1 MRVAGYPK
9 KLSAKD
15 WRIHKLIHRLAAAG
29 RQAEKDNFGKSALTS
44 SYFTPDEVT
53 ELAVQTAEWI
63 TCAENDD
70 NSQVALNAR
79 ANLLLLNESTT
90 WLFCAYF

>member
-1 MRVAGYPK
+1 MLLEIDEVLLFEWKPSWKHLRAAGYPK

-44 SYFTPDEVT
+44 SDFTPDEVT
-53 ELAVQTAEWI
+53 ELAV
-63 TCAENDD
+63 
-70 NSQVALNAR
+70 
-79 ANLLLLNESTT
+79 
-90 WLFCAYF
+90 